1 MGPVHRNQQ
10 QIHLHIHTCTIQWC
24 YCKQYWLH
32 KHLET
37 GIHLNLQKLKRREE
51 EEKRSHQ

>member
-24 YCKQYWLH
+24 YYKHHWLH